1 MTAVRVTQRCTLFVD
16 TPGCRRHRLAR
27 AGTDAGVAGCGW
39 GAVEISQLDLLAI
52 AAALAAAGL
61 AMGFLVGLF
70 GIGGGGIAAPVL
82 YEVFAFLGIDPAIR
96 MHLAL
101 GTSLAVM
108 IPTSIRS
115 FYAHRAR
122 GGVDMDAWRR
132 LAPSVIAGVALG
144 AVIVSL
150 SSGTALKW
158 VWIAFSFSMASK
170 LWFGRD
176 TWRLGDVLPP
186 RPLVELWGLITG
198 TVSTLLSIG
207 GGAFITMMLT
217 LYGRSI
223 QTAVGTAAGVGPLI
237 AIPGVLGFIW
247 AGWGEAVPLPFTLG
261 YVSLVGAA
269 ALIPTGVLAAPWGVR
284 VAHRISRRKL
294 EIGFGLLLATMGAR
308 FLLSILGV

>member
-1 MTAVRVTQRCTLFVD
+1 MEIAV
-16 TPGCRRHRLAR
+16 
-27 AGTDAGVAGCGW
+27 
-39 GAVEISQLDLLAI
+39 SDLLLV

-82 YEVFAFLGIDPAIR
+82 YEVFAFLGVDPAIR

-108 IPTSIRS
+108 IPTTIRS
-115 FYAHRAR
+115 FLAHRAR

-132 LAPSVIAGVALG
+132 LAPGVVGGVVFGALIASV
-144 AVIVSL
+144 
-150 SSGTALKW
+150 SSGTSLKW
-158 VWIAFSFSMASK
+158 VWIAFSFSMAAK

-176 TWRLGDVLPP
+176 TWRLGTALPP
-186 RPLVELWGLITG
+186 RPIVEVWGLVTG
-198 TVSTLLSIG
+198 TLSTLLSIG
-207 GGAFITMMLT
+207 GGALITMMLT

-237 AIPGVLGFIW
+237 AIPGAIGFIW
-247 AGWGEAVPLPFTLG
+247 AGWGMPAPLPFTIG
-261 YVSLVGAA
+261 YVSLIAAA

-284 VAHRISRRKL
+284 VAHGISRRHL

-308 FLLSILGV
+308 FLLSVLGT

>member
-1 MTAVRVTQRCTLFVD
+1 M
-16 TPGCRRHRLAR
+16 
-27 AGTDAGVAGCGW
+27 
-39 GAVEISQLDLLAI
+39 EIAISDLLLVAT
-52 AAALAAAGL
+52 ALAAAGL

-82 YEVFAFLGIDPAIR
+82 YEVFAFLGVDPAIR

-115 FYAHRAR
+115 FIAHRTH

-132 LAPSVIAGVALG
+132 LAPGVVAGVVLG
-144 AVIVSL
+144 ALIASV
-150 SSGTALKW
+150 SSGAALKW
-158 VWIAFSFSMASK
+158 VWIAFSFSMAAK
-170 LWFGRD
+170 LWFGRN
-176 TWRLGDVLPP
+176 TWRLGAALPP
-186 RPLVELWGLITG
+186 RPMVELWGLFTG
-198 TVSTLLSIG
+198 TLSTLLSIG
-207 GGAFITMMLT
+207 GGAIITMMLT

-237 AIPGVLGFIW
+237 AIPGAIGFIW
-247 AGWGEAVPLPFTLG
+247 AGWGVPVPLPFTVG
-261 YVSLVGAA
+261 YVSLIGAA

-284 VAHRISRRKL
+284 VAHGISRRKL

-308 FLLSILGV
+308 FLLSVLGS

>member
-1 MTAVRVTQRCTLFVD
+1 M
-16 TPGCRRHRLAR
+16 
-27 AGTDAGVAGCGW
+27 
-39 GAVEISQLDLLAI
+39 EIANSDLLLVAM
-52 AAALAAAGL
+52 ALAAAGL

-82 YEVFAFLGIDPAIR
+82 YEVFSFLGVDPAIR

-115 FYAHRAR
+115 FLAHRSR

-132 LAPSVIAGVALG
+132 LAPGVVAGVVLG
-144 AVIVSL
+144 ALIASV
-150 SSGTALKW
+150 SSGAALKW
-158 VWIAFSFSMASK
+158 VWIAFSFSMAAK

-176 TWRLGDVLPP
+176 TWRFGAALPP
-186 RPLVELWGLITG
+186 RPTVELWGLFTG
-198 TVSTLLSIG
+198 TISTLLSIG
-207 GGAFITMMLT
+207 GGANITMMLT

-237 AIPGVLGFIW
+237 AIPGAIGFIW
-247 AGWGEAVPLPFTLG
+247 AGWGVPVPLPFTVG
-261 YVSLVGAA
+261 YVSLISAA

-284 VAHRISRRKL
+284 VAHGISRRKL
-294 EIGFGLLLATMGAR
+294 EIGFGLLLATMGAK
-308 FLLSILGV
+308 FLLSVLGI

>member
-1 MTAVRVTQRCTLFVD
+1 
-16 TPGCRRHRLAR
+16 LAQILGGR
-27 AGTDAGVAGCGW
+27 MVWPVAGRG
-39 GAVEISQLDLLAI
+39 GVEISVLDLLAI
-52 AAALAAAGL
+52 AAALAAAGV

-82 YEVFAFLGIDPAIR
+82 YEVFSFLGVDPSIR

-108 IPTSIRS
+108 IPTSTRS
-115 FYAHRAR
+115 FLAHRAR
-122 GGVDMDAWRR
+122 GSVDMEAWRR
-132 LAPSVIAGVALG
+132 LAPAVIAGVVLG
-144 AVIVSL
+144 AVIASA

-158 VWIAFSFSMASK
+158 VWITFSFTMAAK

-176 TWRLGDVLPP
+176 TWRLGDSLPP
-186 RPLVELWGLITG
+186 RPQVELWGLVTG
-198 TVSTLLSIG
+198 TLSTLLSIG
-207 GGAFITMMLT
+207 GGALITTMQT

-237 AIPGVLGFIW
+237 AIPGAIGFIW
-247 AGWGEAVPLPFTLG
+247 AGWGEPVPLPFTIG

-284 VAHRISRRKL
+284 VAHGISRRKL

-308 FLLSILGV
+308 FLISLVGGI